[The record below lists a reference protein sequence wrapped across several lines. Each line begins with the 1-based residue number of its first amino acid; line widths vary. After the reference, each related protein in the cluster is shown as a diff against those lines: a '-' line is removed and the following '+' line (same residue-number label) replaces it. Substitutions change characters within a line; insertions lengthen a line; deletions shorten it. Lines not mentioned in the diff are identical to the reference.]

1 MNHAYIVAKTL
12 KDITTHSLNLA
23 KVFSQEPT
31 HLKQVPHIIAVQD
44 IKKFVSPICR

>member
-23 KVFSQEPT
+23 KGVFTRAYSFKASASHYCST
-31 HLKQVPHIIAVQD
+31 
-44 IKKFVSPICR
+44 RY